1 MVDIRRRGRT
11 HCSRK
16 KRVKSFKS
24 GEVIIV
30 SNAADSSRK
39 IKWGGERYTRF
50 GKWVT
55 VDLARAIS
63 VLCCVLEA

>member
-39 IKWGGERYTRF
+39 IKWGGKGTP
-50 GKWVT
+50 
-55 VDLARAIS
+55 DLESGSLLTWQEQFQYS
-63 VLCCVLEA
+63 VVC